1 MLIGCTLNFPVIQF
15 ALIYS
20 LPNKSY
26 IDTEHSLVVHNM
38 IAR

>member
-1 MLIGCTLNFPVIQF
+1 MLTGFTLNFPVIQF

-26 IDTEHSLVVHNM
+26 IDTEHSPV
-38 IAR
+38 